1 MTILL
6 KRVYSPPANS
16 DGYRVLVDRLWPR
29 GLRKDAAGIDLWLKE
44 VAPSAELRRWYGH
57 EPDRWPEFRRRYFRE
72 LKAHD
77 EDLKALRRRARSGR
91 LTLLFAA
98 KDEVNNNAAA
108 LKAYLEKG

>member
-1 MTILL
+1 MTIRL
-6 KRVYSPPANS
+6 KRVYSPPADG

-29 GLRKDAAGIDLWLKE
+29 GLRKEAAAIDLWLKE

-57 EPDRWPEFRRRYFRE
+57 DPDRWPEFRRRYFRE

-77 EDLKALRRRARSGR
+77 EDLKVLRQHARSGR

-108 LKAYLEKG
+108 LKVYLEKR